1 MLTKLFFI
9 GVGIVLA
16 ATIGGGGVSAS
27 DEFGLDDYYACLDE
41 TNTDGSWKY
50 TLEEC
55 YEKLTRTFSFDN
67 PRVGEQVDV
76 NLHDGSSVNVTGTVT
91 LTSTDIAQA
100 NCNMTGNGC
109 AIFDAMVPQWMK
121 DANPGVYPD

>member
-9 GVGIVLA
+9 GVGLVLA
-16 ATIGGGGVSAS
+16 ATIGGGVSAS
-27 DEFGLDDYYACLDE
+27 DEFGLDDYYDCIDE
-41 TNTDGSWKY
+41 KVDESWKY
-50 TLEEC
+50 TVEEC
-55 YEKLTRTFSFDN
+55 YEQLIRTYSFDN

-76 NLHDGSSVNVTGTVT
+76 NLHDGDSVNVTGTVT

-109 AIFDAMVPQWMK
+109 AIFDAMVPDWMK
-121 DANPGVYPD
+121 VMYPGVYPD